1 MLYTISLQTV
11 SFNPRTNER
20 CDSVYTAFSCTVTV
34 SIRAPTR
41 GAIKSQYS
49 AAHIHAVSI
58 RAPTRGAMATHSKI
72 RLFRV
77 PFHPHRS
84 KNRRIL
90 GNPFPLTHHYASS
103 LRKKTHRFYDHLRFA
118 LELSF
123 GISHSFV
130 SRLQNF
136 GRPRPTT
143 FFWSSSR
150 RPTKRRVRPC

>member
-1 MLYTISLQTV
+1 MRLAKRTV
-11 SFNPRTNER
+11 CFNPRTNER
-20 CDSVYTAFSCTVTV
+20 CDPQRGNKANTPDV
-34 SIRAPTR
+34 SIRAPT
-41 GAIKSQYS
+41 K
-49 AAHIHAVSI
+49 
-58 RAPTRGAMATHSKI
+58 GAMATHSKI

-136 GRPRPTT
+136 GRHRQ
-143 FFWSSSR
+143 SDLLLVKSR
-150 RPTKRRVRPC
+150 HPTKRRVRPC